1 LQGER
6 PMAKDNR
13 SVGRFILD
21 GIPPAPRGVPQVEVS
36 FDIDANGILSVSAL
50 DKGTGK
56 SQNIRIEASTGLS
69 KEEVERMKAEAQA
82 NADSDKQA
90 RERAD
95 KINVADTL
103 IFQTDK
109 QLQEFGDK
117 IPAEKKEAIQ
127 NALDALKEAHK
138 MQDMAKLDAETERL
152 NQAWQ
157 AASQD
162 LYQAQQNAA
171 GGANG
176 NAGST
181 DSSTAAEDV
190 TDVEYEEVD
199 DKK

>member
-1 LQGER
+1 
-6 PMAKDNR
+6 
-13 SVGRFILD
+13 
-21 GIPPAPRGVPQVEVS
+21 
-36 FDIDANGILSVSAL
+36 
-50 DKGTGK
+50 
-56 SQNIRIEASTGLS
+56 
-69 KEEVERMKAEAQA
+69 
-82 NADSDKQA
+82 
-90 RERAD
+90 
-95 KINVADTL
+95 
-103 IFQTDK
+103 
-109 QLQEFGDK
+109 
-117 IPAEKKEAIQ
+117 
-127 NALDALKEAHK
+127 